1 MEQETKF
8 IILASLFVTFL
19 MTAVLTGSKIVEFLG
34 LTFSAGTLAA
44 SLTYPIT
51 DIICEVWG
59 KAKARK
65 VVFASLICWI
75 VVLILLYI
83 SIIAPSA
90 SFWKLQ
96 TAYAKLFSTSMRL
109 ILGGFIAYTVAQF
122 HDIWAFM
129 FWKEKT
135 KGKHLWLRNNLSTI
149 MSQLL
154 NTIIIVM
161 IGFYGLIPHIA
172 IIPTI
177 LGWWLIKIL
186 IAVCDTP
193 AVYLL
198 VKWAKK

>member
-51 DIICEVWG
+51 DVICEVWG

-65 VVFASLICWI
+65 VIFAALICWI

-83 SIIAPSA
+83 SIMAPPA

-96 TAYAKLFSTSMRL
+96 AAYAKIFSTSMRL
-109 ILGGFIAYTVAQF
+109 ILAGFIAYTVAQF

-129 FWKEKT
+129 FWREKT
-135 KGKHLWLRNNLSTI
+135 KGRHLWLRNNLSTI

-161 IGFYGLIPHIA
+161 IGFYGLIPHTA

-177 LGWWLIKIL
+177 FGWWLIKIL